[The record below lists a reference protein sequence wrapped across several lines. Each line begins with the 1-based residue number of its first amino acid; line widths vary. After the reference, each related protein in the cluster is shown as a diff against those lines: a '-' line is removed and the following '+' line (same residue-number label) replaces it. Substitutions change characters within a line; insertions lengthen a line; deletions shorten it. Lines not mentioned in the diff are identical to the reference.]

1 LGIIAIL
8 LAATSAGIYQPQP
21 LIALSTGKSLDAFGA
36 CFAKTQENAGRA
48 WAFAASDRGG
58 SFTDE
63 GATGVSAAYRLQVA
77 KEAAGNSLRLYASKG
92 SAAPILKALDQC
104 R

>member
-8 LAATSAGIYQPQP
+8 LAASAGIHQPLP
-21 LIALSTGKSLDAFGA
+21 LIALRTAKSLDAFGA
-36 CFAKTQENAGRA
+36 CFVKAQENAGRA

-63 GATGVSAAYRLQVA
+63 GAIGVSAPYHLQVSR
-77 KEAAGNSLRLYASKG
+77 EASGNSLRLYAANR
-92 SAAPILKALDQC
+92 AATPIAKAVDQC